1 MLQPSFRIHQEGL
14 ENADMSGAHLFI
26 DAGTLHFAFGILL
39 LPVQKFIAFEFYQF
53 KSSSKEDDL
62 EAVLKENKLLSYS
75 YKDVLIA
82 FNTRESV
89 LIPAELYK
97 KEDAET
103 MLSMIHG
110 DLHPGIL
117 LQEHLAGMDI
127 FNIYQVPGF
136 LHKALSGHFSNGH
149 YWHVYSTLLQ
159 VMHHRKN
166 VLPSSYLYV
175 NFYPNQVIVA
185 VMQDGVCQL
194 VQTFQYDIPED
205 VSYHLLNITEQF
217 VIDNTSVPVILSGL
231 VDKGS
236 ALYAEL
242 LKYFLQVKTDT
253 GGSMF
258 ATDVVFESY
267 PAHFF
272 TPVFSLALCE

>member
-14 ENADMSGAHLFI
+14 ENADMSGAHLLI
-26 DAGTLHFAFGILL
+26 DAGPLHFAFGILH
-39 LPVQKFIAFEFYQF
+39 LPLKKFIAFEFYQL
-53 KSSSKEDDL
+53 KAASKEEDL
-62 EAVLKENKLLSYS
+62 EELLKENPLLAHS

-110 DLHPGIL
+110 DLHPGLI
-117 LQEHLAGMDI
+117 LQEHVSGMDI
-127 FNIYQVPGF
+127 YNIYQVPGF
-136 LHKALSGHFSNGH
+136 LHKALSGRFSNGH
-149 YWHVYSTLLQ
+149 YWHVYSTILKI
-159 VMHHRKN
+159 MYERKN
-166 VLPSSYLYV
+166 DLPASYMHV
-175 NFYPNQVIVA
+175 SFYPNQVIVA

-194 VQTFQYDIPED
+194 IQTFLYDIPED

-217 VIDNTSVPVILSGL
+217 DIDNATIPVILSGL
-231 VDKGS
+231 IDKGS
-236 ALYAEL
+236 ALFAEL
-242 LKYFLQVKTDT
+242 LKYYLQVKADA
-253 GGSMF
+253 GGNMF
-258 ATDVVFESY
+258 TIDPAFESY
-267 PAHFF
+267 PEHFF